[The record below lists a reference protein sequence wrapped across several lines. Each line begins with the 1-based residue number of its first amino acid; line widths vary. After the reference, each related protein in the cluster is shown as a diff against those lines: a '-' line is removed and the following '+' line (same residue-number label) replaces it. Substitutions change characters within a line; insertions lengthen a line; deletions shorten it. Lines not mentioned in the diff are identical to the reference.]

1 MKRNHLVIIS
11 FFFIALAAVYIF
23 MINHDES
30 IIVPLSKSWEI
41 AVPHQEIPR
50 GLVSLKAKDC
60 GVCHINHF
68 NEWQKSTHAQAW
80 KDLQF
85 QAELRKESSPF
96 MCINC
101 HIPLQNQ
108 QEYIIKGLENGD
120 IYKPVKEINPHF
132 DVELQQEGITCVSC
146 HVRNNTIIGP
156 TGSTLAPHTVKKD
169 TVHLSHQLCIGCHNA
184 NAVITPTLACSFE
197 TGDEWQAGPF
207 FGKKNCLDCH
217 MPETQRAIV
226 PGMPVRKSR
235 YHSFPGSGIPKL
247 DTLSPERL
255 ESLGFYASQP
265 KSYLRINEYIDFN
278 LSLTNESAGHRVPSG
293 DPERFI
299 IIDFSLTDATGKIIA
314 NKQDRIG
321 EHWEWHPAVKK
332 ISDNNL
338 NPGETRVFNFQ
349 HQLSEKGRYILQ
361 TKVSK
366 HRMTPETAVY
376 NKLGKNYPLFINVYD
391 KKYSFTVK

>member
-1 MKRNHLVIIS
+1 M
-11 FFFIALAAVYIF
+11 ALAAVYIF

-207 FGKKNCLDCH
+207 FGKKTVLTVIC
-217 MPETQRAIV
+217 Q
-226 PGMPVRKSR
+226 K
-235 YHSFPGSGIPKL
+235 PKG
-247 DTLSPERL
+247 P
-255 ESLGFYASQP
+255 
-265 KSYLRINEYIDFN
+265 
-278 LSLTNESAGHRVPSG
+278 
-293 DPERFI
+293 
-299 IIDFSLTDATGKIIA
+299 
-314 NKQDRIG
+314 
-321 EHWEWHPAVKK
+321 
-332 ISDNNL
+332 
-338 NPGETRVFNFQ
+338 
-349 HQLSEKGRYILQ
+349 
-361 TKVSK
+361 
-366 HRMTPETAVY
+366 
-376 NKLGKNYPLFINVYD
+376 
-391 KKYSFTVK
+391 